1 MTSQWFCRRRRV
13 ATDRAPHLSSL
24 AARIRINSIAVV
36 SSLSSSLL
44 LRLEGKWALD
54 RASILVSDSNTMK
67 TAVLATL
74 FGTAAAFAPVQ
85 NGGTFL
91 EASTSIS

>member
-1 MTSQWFCRRRRV
+1 MV
-13 ATDRAPHLSSL
+13 LSSSSRRDRPR
-24 AARIRINSIAVV
+24 AASLISRSAHPHQFDCRVV